1 MARASKWSKAYR
13 ERTGRPLPAPA
24 VVTRHPSVS
33 APSDAEL
40 ERLTAPS
47 ASPAKPDQK
56 RK

>member
-13 ERTGRPLPAPA
+13 ERTGRPLPA
-24 VVTRHPSVS
+24 VVTRHTSVS
-33 APSDAEL
+33 TPSDAEL